1 MKLSF
6 APTVVTNRLLGV
18 GWVIVLAYLL
28 ILAVDSFV
36 TDCTGDSCIFIY
48 VAKGILQGDIPYL
61 DRWDHKG
68 PLLYFLNSI
77 GLIIHEGFGGLL
89 IQAFFLL
96 GTCYFAFAALR
107 NSFGAVPALL
117 ALALFL
123 AFFTKFNLPGNFTEQ
138 YGLLFQ
144 FLTLYLFVRSEDQ
157 AKPNISP
164 PHFASLHLG
173 IGVLGAAS
181 FLLRP
186 NLVALWIVIGLY
198 WLFVR
203 GNSLRKL
210 AWAVFGGGSVLIT
223 VAGLFLV
230 MGALDAFWDA
240 VFVFNFAQSG
250 ASLQERLG
258 VVRYLLTQML
268 PISLLVIASWFL
280 GISCLIRT
288 RVQVERFKGLLLVA
302 LILLPLEVVSLSL
315 SGFEYRH
322 YFLTALP
329 VSILLLA
336 LFVWFVLEQRLIAPL
351 LLSFAL
357 LFAAGY
363 YASPL
368 SNFERLVDKYG
379 QKGTSV
385 IQMDSPIAVRLRD
398 LIQGA
403 TAPDDTILAW
413 GKGAWIYLLSDRDA
427 PTRFFYEVPLT
438 KPNYTTQSIREEF
451 FSDVKEQMPRLIID
465 MRHSRLPPL
474 APAERESWRSTGRYQ
489 HDPADFQPFFDF
501 VDANYLAVDSTPP
514 FIIYALRHNNVEIA
528 APEENRLII
537 RALYDVYLNGRT
549 LTYVRRQCAKD
560 DAAKRFILHVIPV
573 DKSVIDGNEQH
584 TMDFNFIEG
593 NEWYV
598 GESCVVSR
606 ELPDYAIA
614 YIRTGQYD
622 ISRSQHEWLS
632 EYHFS
637 RPN

>member
-1 MKLSF
+1 MKAAHLSLPF
-6 APTVVTNRLLGV
+6 AK
-18 GWVIVLAYLL
+18 YLL
-28 ILAVDSFV
+28 SVAWALVLTSLFVLAVDSFI
-36 TDCTGDSCIFIY
+36 TTPGGDSSIFIY
-48 VAKGILQGDIPYL
+48 VAKGILEGDIPYL
-61 DRWDHKG
+61 DRWDNKG
-68 PLLYFLNSI
+68 PLLYLLN
-77 GLIIHEGFGGLL
+77 LFGLL
-89 IQAFFLL
+89 IHDTWGLWLVQGLFLL
-96 GTCYFAFAALR
+96 SASTFAFLALR
-107 NSFGAVPALL
+107 KPFGTFPALF

-123 AFFTKFNLPGNFTEQ
+123 AFFARFVQSGNFTEQ

-157 AKPNISP
+157 AKPNVSP

-223 VAGLFLV
+223 VAMLFLYL
-230 MGALDAFWDA
+230 GAWNALWDA
-240 VFVFNFAQSG
+240 VIVFNFAQSG

-258 VVRYLLTQML
+258 VVQYLLTQML
-268 PISLLVIASWFL
+268 PISLLIIASWFL
-280 GISCLIRT
+280 GISCLIRA
-288 RVQVERFKGLLLVA
+288 RVLVERFRGLLIVA
-302 LILLPLEVVSLSL
+302 LILLPLEVISLSL
-315 SGFEYRH
+315 SGFGYRH

-336 LFVWFVLEQRLIAPL
+336 LFVWFVLEQRLIAPW
-351 LLSFAL
+351 LLSVAL

-363 YASPL
+363 YASPF
-368 SNFERLVDKYG
+368 SNLERLVDKYG
-379 QKGTSV
+379 QNGTSV

-403 TAPDDTILAW
+403 TARDDTILAW

-427 PTRFFYEVPLT
+427 PTRFFYEIPLT

-465 MRHSRLPPL
+465 MRPSRLPPL
-474 APAERESWRSTGRYQ
+474 APAERESWHSTGRYKN
-489 HDPADFQPFFDF
+489 DPDDFQPFFDF
-501 VDANYLAVDSTPP
+501 VEANYLAVDSSPSFT
-514 FIIYALRHNNVEIA
+514 IYALKHNNVEIA
-528 APEENRLII
+528 EPEEDRLII
-537 RALYDVYLNGRT
+537 RSLYDVYLDGRT
-549 LTYVRRQCAKD
+549 LTYVRRQCANS

-584 TMDFNFIEG
+584 NMDFNFIEG
-593 NEWYV
+593 KDWHV
-598 GESCVVSR
+598 GEACVVSR
-606 ELPDYAIA
+606 DLPHYPIA
-614 YIRTGQYD
+614 SIRTGQYNSSETAHD
-622 ISRSQHEWLS
+622 WLS
-632 EYHFS
+632 EYHF
-637 RPN
+637 PELQ